1 MVVNYRYRKFEDFY
15 TLSGNT
21 LYVVFSGSVRDVIIL
36 SVLSRYVGI
45 VDLNN
50 Q

>member
-1 MVVNYRYRKFEDFY
+1 MDNIITFYKYGVNYRYRKFENSY

-36 SVLSRYVGI
+36 SVL
-45 VDLNN
+45 
-50 Q
+50 